1 MAYQKRNFKKDQLL
15 TADDL
20 NAMDDQI
27 ALNEES
33 AKKNNQSLKDKF
45 DKSSVVQEEGD
56 STEKV
61 MSQKAVTEGLKNLSD
76 NKLDKTRIV
85 HTTGSAEDMVISQR
99 ATTEEFEK
107 KFNKSNVVQSTG
119 YAEDKVMS
127 QASATKEFDDL
138 YRKTG
143 AQIVSFLKSTT
154 TNGIIRNSK
163 SDPFGQTAIGGMKVV
178 IDKGDLIIN
187 GNIKNHARLTRTYNV
202 TQENRTEVFLYRFD
216 SVTNEITGLWRDCI
230 IQGDIILSREDKTEL
245 PLRSSGY
252 YDILICKIT
261 IPAGA
266 TEITQDM
273 IGDFR
278 QNEYYCGY
286 AKNLLVDIDETLT
299 KSDAAADAAAVG
311 TVISN
316 LRKETRTRDIITEKR
331 ITNLEQGLPAERWSV
346 DDSVAYI
353 KEVPENALPFASVD
367 MIGGMTRKCANLI
380 PPKNDIGTIR
390 GLSFTNNADG
400 SITVNGTATHN
411 IYLNLADFYNLD
423 GEYYISG
430 CPAGGSIDTYRIIV
444 DENNKGNAYDI
455 GEGARFTAKKGN
467 VYSILISVLEGVT
480 LTNAVFKP
488 MLNRGTT
495 ALPYE
500 PYFDG
505 LRSAPVTEMESVGV
519 NLFDRD
525 ALTYSTEWKY
535 MSIRAKPY
543 TTYIA
548 TGDIPYYNMEGIY
561 AFNSTTLADVANQI
575 IAGKKVYITTNYDG
589 IIKIQY
595 RSGANVSVPQHY
607 FQITEGTVVLP
618 YTPYR
623 RNTLPIPAEVQAL
636 DGYGV
641 GTTDV
646 GYNAIRWNDN
656 GKCSYTQ
663 DVTRSVTIDGTEGGA
678 KDTGYANT
686 YIISKSVAFDGKE
699 IRRVSYDVYPYNSA
713 NDIGV
718 KNGVCV
724 TENNIYI
731 TYERF
736 TDDETIKAILLAHP
750 IHLIASLAE
759 PVITDISDLLP
770 DDNLIGVVGGGTVTP
785 VNKHGYAVPSKI
797 TYQLKGAEA

>member
-1 MAYQKRNFKKDQLL
+1 MANWLTYRIKVGDDVLVLADEEAQELIKNETERSKKADAQ
-15 TADDL
+15 TA
-20 NAMDDQI
+20 
-27 ALNEES
+27 
-33 AKKNNQSLKDKF
+33 
-45 DKSSVVQEEGD
+45 
-56 STEKV
+56 
-61 MSQKAVTEGLKNLSD
+61 
-76 NKLDKTRIV
+76 
-85 HTTGSAEDMVISQR
+85 
-99 ATTEEFEK
+99 
-107 KFNKSNVVQSTG
+107 
-119 YAEDKVMS
+119 
-127 QASATKEFDDL
+127 
-138 YRKTG
+138 
-143 AQIVSFLKSTT
+143 SFLESTT
-154 TNGIIRNSK
+154 TNGIIRKGK

-178 IDKGDLIIN
+178 IDKGDLIIK

-202 TQENRTEVFLYRFD
+202 TQENQTEVFLYRFD

-311 TVISN
+311 AVISD
-316 LRKETRTRDIITEKR
+316 LRNETRTRDIITEKR
-331 ITNLEQGLPAERWSV
+331 ITNLEAGLPAERWSV

-353 KEVPENALPFASVD
+353 KDVPENALPFASVD
-367 MIGGMTRKCANLI
+367 VIGGMTRKCANLI
-380 PPKNDIGTIR
+380 PPKNDIGTIS

-505 LRSAPVTEMESVGV
+505 LRSAPVTEVESIGV
-519 NLFDRD
+519 NLIPFPYAEMPERGGITFTPKGDGSIAVNGTAAFSIYLTIATFDDLNGKYTIGGCPTGGGLEAFRIIVDED
-525 ALTYSTEWKY
+525 AYGIANDTGSGATFTATAGKTYE
-535 MSIRAKPY
+535 III
-543 TTYIA
+543 YIA
-548 TGDIPYYNMEGIY
+548 
-561 AFNSTTLADVANQI
+561 
-575 IAGKKVYITTNYDG
+575 
-589 IIKIQY
+589 
-595 RSGANVSVPQHY
+595 
-607 FQITEGTVVLP
+607 EGTTVTNLIYKPMLNKGTTALP

-636 DGYGV
+636 DGYGWGINDTV
-641 GTTDV
+641 YNYLDWEKKQFVKRVERVDLGTLDWDAH
-646 GYNAIRWNDN
+646 Y
-656 GKCSYTQ
+656 
-663 DVTRSVTIDGTEGGA
+663 SVTSLFEATLPKKSSVPDGNMLAIALSDKYE
-678 KDTGYANT
+678 
-686 YIISKSVAFDGKE
+686 KE
-699 IRRVSYDVYPYNSA
+699 IWNIIEMRDKQFGVVNDLVRIYDVAYTDAATFKAAMS
-713 NDIGV
+713 GV
-718 KNGVCV
+718 ML
-724 TENNIYI
+724 Y
-731 TYERF
+731 YE
-736 TDDETIKAILLAHP
+736 LAT
-750 IHLIASLAE
+750 

-770 DDNLIGVVGGGTVTP
+770 PDNLIGVEGGGTVTM
-785 VNKHGYAVPSKI
+785 VNEYGYDVPSEI

>member
-1 MAYQKRNFKKDQLL
+1 MANWLTYRIRVGDNVLVLADEEARELIKNETERSKKADAQ
-15 TADDL
+15 TA
-20 NAMDDQI
+20 
-27 ALNEES
+27 
-33 AKKNNQSLKDKF
+33 
-45 DKSSVVQEEGD
+45 
-56 STEKV
+56 
-61 MSQKAVTEGLKNLSD
+61 
-76 NKLDKTRIV
+76 
-85 HTTGSAEDMVISQR
+85 
-99 ATTEEFEK
+99 
-107 KFNKSNVVQSTG
+107 
-119 YAEDKVMS
+119 
-127 QASATKEFDDL
+127 
-138 YRKTG
+138 
-143 AQIVSFLKSTT
+143 SFLESTT
-154 TNGIIRNSK
+154 SNGIIRNGK

-187 GNIKNHARLTRTYNV
+187 GNIKNHKRLTRTYNV
-202 TQENRTEVFLYRFD
+202 MQENRTEVFLYRFD

-245 PLRSSGY
+245 PLRSNGY

-311 TVISN
+311 TAIGN

-353 KEVPENALPFASVD
+353 KDVPENALPFASVD
-367 MIGGMTRKCANLI
+367 VIGGMTRKCANLI
-380 PPKNDIGTIR
+380 PPKNDIGTIS

-500 PYFDG
+500 PYFEG
-505 LRSAPVTEMESVGV
+505 LRSASVEKIESVGA
-519 NLFDRD
+519 NLFDINAAPADNGTANYMVDKRTGRLSGTFARAHTPIRWKIKVPKNDLITFGFTSATDTACTFQVSSYYQSYQSSFDEQVD
-525 ALTYSTEWKY
+525 ARLDMSKGAHHATVDSGDFDELTVTIYSSHANESFDISGVMINY
-535 MSIRAKPY
+535 GA
-543 TTYIA
+543 IA
-548 TGDIPYYNMEGIY
+548 
-561 AFNSTTLADVANQI
+561 
-575 IAGKKVYITTNYDG
+575 
-589 IIKIQY
+589 
-595 RSGANVSVPQHY
+595 
-607 FQITEGTVVLP
+607 LP

-623 RNTLPIPAEVQAL
+623 RNTLPIPDEVQAL
-636 DGYGV
+636 DGYGWGISDTLYNYIDFEKKQFVKRVERIDMGTMLWTMYTDNYFGISFFLSNTDLPKRKFGSGV
-641 GTTDV
+641 GTFLCAPYEAVRYRPHLEDKCISP
-646 GYNAIRWNDN
+646 YNDTNNNQLCVMDN
-656 GKCSYTQ
+656 SYT
-663 DVTRSVTIDGTEGGA
+663 DAEA
-678 KDTGYANT
+678 F
-686 YIISKSVAFDGKE
+686 KSAM
-699 IRRVSYDVYPYNSA
+699 S
-713 NDIGV
+713 GV
-718 KNGVCV
+718 WL
-724 TENNIYI
+724 Y
-731 TYERF
+731 YE
-736 TDDETIKAILLAHP
+736 
-750 IHLIASLAE
+750 LAE
-759 PVITDISDLLP
+759 PVITDISDILP
-770 DDNLIGVVGGGTVTP
+770 DDNLIRVEGGGTVTM
-785 VNKHGYAVPSKI
+785 VNEYGYDVPSEI